1 MDDGDPLP
9 EVVFKG
15 DRHLVEE
22 ESDRE
27 IREDSE
33 CKELWRG
40 AESLPLSP
48 CKVEDFWVVHKPI

>member
-22 ESDRE
+22 ESERE

-40 AESLPLSP
+40 A
-48 CKVEDFWVVHKPI
+48 